1 VLPAMSLNLRYARK
15 DGLARNAGQ
24 PDAATA
30 AIAGRLAIV
39 SPIVGALSRSTSA
52 RKANDANPGRR
63 HGGQMRFLQTPAA
76 NDPGA
81 RSRTAQAVLF
91 LMAPTIAV
99 RTAPATPPP
108 ATWPTMLPIS
118 GVEALLASNG
128 ISIPR
133 SCPPA

>member
-1 VLPAMSLNLRYARK
+1 LRPSYAEICGKVSSIVRTGDAGVLECR
-15 DGLARNAGQ
+15 D
-24 PDAATA
+24 PDMA
-30 AIAGRLAIV
+30 
-39 SPIVGALSRSTSA
+39 
-52 RKANDANPGRR
+52 GRR
-63 HGGQMRFLQTPAA
+63 HGGQMRFLQMPAA
-76 NDPGA
+76 NYAGA

-133 SCPPA
+133 S